1 MLVLQAL
8 LKQAAASRTAMTI
21 ALTSTRTSVQSLLL
35 GIAWLVVALFL
46 LVTFICPLG
55 IVLARSFGDP
65 LFANYAEMLATGS
78 IRTIVW
84 RTMRLGLIVTT
95 LCAVIGYPSAY
106 AMTRLGDRGRAIA
119 IGVIVL
125 PFLTSYLVRT
135 YGWIA
140 MLGANGIISK
150 VAVSLGFQG
159 GSWNG
164 TLPGLVVAMTH
175 MLLPLMILPIFVAM
189 QAIDERQLL
198 ASSSLGAKPAE
209 SFVRVY
215 FPQTLSGLF
224 SGIILVFVV
233 SLGFFIT
240 PALIGGTS
248 ETTVAQLIYSF
259 INELFDWK
267 RSSSLAVSLLLI
279 VIILLAAGSRIINLG
294 AMFGLR
300 DNHVQRR
307 HMRNGASRT
316 GAPTRT
322 IATVASRVPFQGAG
336 HLLSFAFLGLSV
348 ALLVLPL
355 VYVIIVSFQPLRLL
369 ALPTDGLSLN
379 WYREVLQKWEWFGA
393 AGNSLIV
400 AAMATLIAVVIGF
413 FLASRLRQVSRL
425 TQLGIMLLAIGPLA
439 LPNIVLAIG
448 IYGVFLQLGW
458 TGSIWALAVAHG
470 LIALPYAFVNIANG
484 LSGYDQRL
492 DLAASSLGARPWT
505 VLRRVKLPLL
515 QASIVTACALAF
527 LMSFDELIITLF
539 IAGPALPTLPVR
551 MWAATSQ
558 NISPELAVVGT
569 LIIIFVLIAGVGLK
583 TANAQRKRL
592 LSTRSAD
599 MNSTQEG

>member
-1 MLVLQAL
+1 M
-8 LKQAAASRTAMTI
+8 I
-21 ALTSTRTSVQSLLL
+21 IPLTSTRTRLHTLLS
-35 GIAWLVVALFL
+35 GIAWLLVALFL
-46 LVTFICPLG
+46 FVTFVWPLG
-55 IVLARSFGDP
+55 IVVARSFGDP
-65 LFANYAEMLATGS
+65 LFANYAELMASGS

-106 AMTRLGDRGRAIA
+106 AMTLLGDRGRAIV
-119 IGVIVL
+119 IGFIVL

-140 MLGANGIISK
+140 ILGANGIIPK
-150 VAVSLGFQG
+150 VAVALGFRG

-164 TLPGLVVAMTH
+164 TLAGLVVAMTH

-189 QAIDERQLL
+189 QAIDKCQLL

-215 FPQTLSGLF
+215 VPQTLSGLF
-224 SGIILVFVV
+224 SGILLVFVV

-267 RSSSLAVSLLLI
+267 RASGLAVSLLMI
-279 VIILLAAGSRIINLG
+279 VILLLAAGSRIINLG
-294 AMFGLR
+294 TMFGLQN
-300 DNHVQRR
+300 NHVQRR
-307 HMRNGASRT
+307 RMRHGASRT
-316 GAPTRT
+316 GVFTRM
-322 IATVASRVPFQGAG
+322 IATVASRVPFQGSG
-336 HLLSFAFLGLSV
+336 RHLSFAFLGLSV

-355 VYVIIVSFQPLRLL
+355 IYVFVVSFQPLRLL
-369 ALPTDGLSLN
+369 ALPTDSFSLK
-379 WYREVLQKWEWFGA
+379 WYREVLQKREWFGA
-393 AGNSLIV
+393 AGNSLMV
-400 AAMATLIAVVIGF
+400 AAAATLIAVVIGF

-458 TGSIWALAVAHG
+458 TGNICTLAMAHG

-505 VLRRVKLPLL
+505 ALRRVKLPLL
-515 QASIVTACALAF
+515 QTSLVTACALAF
-527 LMSFDELIITLF
+527 LMSFDELIVTLF

-569 LIIIFVLIAGVGLK
+569 LIIFLVLLVWVGLK
-583 TANAQRKRL
+583 TANAQQKRMGQPGPNDL
-592 LSTRSAD
+592 NPVTLNGGTKKI
-599 MNSTQEG
+599 